1 MTILIE
7 KPNEANRFLNFE
19 IRSGERMIAKPSS
32 LKNKVFA
39 MRQIKKSVET
49 KNKK

>member
-7 KPNEANRFLNFE
+7 KPNEANRFLNFK

-32 LKNKVFA
+32 LKNKIIA
-39 MRQIKKSVET
+39 LRQIKESVRAE
-49 KNKK
+49 KK